1 LTKRAIAHEEYP
13 IKKGFA
19 PMKNSSVK
27 LLFACAGI
35 ASLAACSTIK
45 ETVVSNVSDTHRANL
60 LGNAIVGGAGDTD
73 GFAKAEV
80 SVIDTL
86 DQICYELN
94 TVNNLGNIRSVSINQ
109 GDAKSNGP
117 VVLDF
122 IKAKTSGWKNC
133 VNVDEAVENGIRKL
147 ASPYYVIVKTD
158 DYPDGAVRGQLL
170 ND

>member
-1 LTKRAIAHEEYP
+1 
-13 IKKGFA
+13 
-19 PMKNSSVK
+19 MKTIPVK
-27 LLFACAGI
+27 LILAIGGIAALSACA
-35 ASLAACSTIK
+35 TIK

-60 LGNAIVGGAGDTD
+60 LGNAIVGGGGDAN

-94 TVNNLGNIRSVSINQ
+94 TVNNLGKIRSVSVHQ
-109 GDAKSNGP
+109 GDAQSNGP

-133 VNVDEAVENGIRKL
+133 VNVDEAIENGVRKL
-147 ASPYYVIVKTD
+147 ALPYYVLVKTD
-158 DYPDGAVRGQLL
+158 DYPDGAVRGQLV